1 MPGRALPLVNNEVYH
16 IFNRGSDKRNIFLL
30 QGDYRRF
37 IKTFYYYQ
45 FEGPKPRLSELNKN
59 RFTNFNPTQNS
70 KLVEIIAYCLMPN
83 HFHFLVKQLK
93 TDGISI
99 FMSQLSNSYTKYFNT
114 KFKRVGSLLQ
124 GTFKSV
130 IVKTD
135 GQLIHVS
142 RYIHINPVVAGIV
155 SKPQYHQWS
164 SYTEYANGLS
174 GYCSTELI
182 LGLFSSR
189 EEYCKFTEDQIDYGK
204 SLEAIKHQ
212 LLEDE

>member
-1 MPGRALPLVNNEVYH
+1 MPGRALPLVNNEIYH

-45 FEGPKPRLSELNKN
+45 FEGPKPKFSELKKN
-59 RFTNFNPTQNS
+59 SFTNFKATQSS
-70 KLVEIIAYCLMPN
+70 KLVEILSYCLMPN

-93 TDGISI
+93 ANGIST
-99 FMSQLSNSYTKYFNT
+99 FMSQLANSYTKYFNT
-114 KFKRVGSLLQ
+114 KLKRVGPLLQ

-142 RYIHINPVVAGIV
+142 RYIHINPVVAGIA
-155 SKPQYHQWS
+155 SKPEHYQWS
-164 SYTEYANGLS
+164 SYSEYANGSS
-174 GYCSTELI
+174 GYCSTDLI

-204 SLEAIKHQ
+204 SLETIKHQ